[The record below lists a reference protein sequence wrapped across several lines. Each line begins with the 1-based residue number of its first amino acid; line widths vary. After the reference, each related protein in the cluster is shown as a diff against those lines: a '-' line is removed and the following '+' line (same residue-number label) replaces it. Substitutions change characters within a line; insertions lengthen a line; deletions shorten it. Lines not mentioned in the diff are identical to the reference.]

1 MVEATVVEAARGVA
15 SARLELAAEQ
25 QMRGQTEAARTS
37 VLSLVRYGSFVGQ
50 LLECGSLG
58 DNVAAPRRAEQYLG
72 ALRLA

>member
-37 VLSLVRYGSFVGQ
+37 VLSL
-50 LLECGSLG
+50 
-58 DNVAAPRRAEQYLG
+58 APRCSAARQSPEPSYGVLSSVSQRPIMMLT
-72 ALRLA
+72 LR